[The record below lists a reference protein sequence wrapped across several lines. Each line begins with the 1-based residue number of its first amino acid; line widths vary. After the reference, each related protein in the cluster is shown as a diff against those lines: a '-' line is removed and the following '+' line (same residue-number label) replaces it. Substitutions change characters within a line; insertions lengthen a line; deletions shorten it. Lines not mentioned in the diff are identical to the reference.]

1 MTPGDKNRI
10 DEIVE
15 AAVEQGQAPGV
26 VAAVAQGD
34 ATYVKAAGVM
44 AVGGPPMRPDTLF
57 RISSTTKPITAAVVL
72 SLVEEGLLD
81 LNGPVEELLP
91 ELADRRVL
99 RRPDGPL
106 ADTVKAE
113 RPVTVRDLL
122 TFTWGFGMQ
131 GAMFMSPDPWP
142 IVTAVEERELAS
154 FGPPE
159 PVTTPDPD
167 TWMARLGE
175 LPLLAQ
181 PGERWLYSAGSQV
194 LGVLAARAAGAPF
207 EDVMRERVLAPLGM
221 HDTAFHAKETKRLAT
236 AYENR
241 DGQLTV
247 SDPPDGQW
255 SRPPRFPDG
264 GGGLVSTAGDLLA
277 FGRMLLRANPLLKNP
292 VLNAPV
298 LKTETVAEMTR
309 DQLTAAQRAN
319 VWPGF
324 SFLEDRGWG
333 YGVSVTDWGYTWEG
347 GLGTAWSNVPAQHLT
362 VVVLTQRAADETG
375 MPAVCD
381 EVLAAARA

>member
-1 MTPGDKNRI
+1 MTPGDTNRI

-26 VAAVAQGD
+26 VAAVARGD

-44 AVGGPPMRPDTLF
+44 AIGGPPMRPDTLF

-81 LNGPVEELLP
+81 QGGPVEELLP

-194 LGVLAARAAGAPF
+194 LGVLVARAAGAPF
-207 EDVMRERVLAPLGM
+207 EDVMRERVLTPLGM

-247 SDPPDGQW
+247 SDAPDGQW

-264 GGGLVSTAGDLLA
+264 SGGLVSTAGDLLA
-277 FGRMLLRANPLLKNP
+277 FGRMLRGDP
-292 VLNAPV
+292 VLKTPVLKTPV
-298 LKTETVAEMTR
+298 LKTETIAEMTR

-347 GLGTAWSNVPAQHLT
+347 GLGTAWSNVPSQDLT